1 MIFDKTTNSLTLE
14 KFNQDLFEVASK
26 LDKCLQLVI
35 ACGFSLHD
43 LLVEPKNNQFVRTTQ
58 QLIEKIQFYT
68 TCVEKLTLLDSAAVQ
83 RFYEIFEK

>member
-1 MIFDKTTNSLTLE
+1 MIFDHATNTLTLE

-43 LLVEPKNNQFVRTTQ
+43 LMSEPLNNQFVGTTR
-58 QLIEKIQFYT
+58 QLIEKIRFWA
-68 TCVEKLTLLDSAAVQ
+68 TCVEKLNGD
-83 RFYEIFEK
+83 